1 MRSSPYS
8 KKKADP
14 SSTTTT
20 ALLEDVHLLHHP
32 PDRDLRATDEDV
44 RRGTFLF
51 DGAAY
56 LYRAFTRPTQR
67 TVYVHVYS
75 VTTERSVYVKCLK
88 RDVFDPEMLE
98 AALLFFEPVPQS
110 MQRQGRAGAVA
121 SADDARIM
129 SGVSELGD
137 DGLLIVTAEP
147 EGYHPRACQTPLDDV
162 VRGSVFV
169 GPGELAYQA
178 FSVGRETKI
187 TVWDGDARRKL
198 FFTVRRP
205 HFREMEDM
213 ATAQQLLSSV
223 ASRRIMTQPAL
234 QKDVVDQM
242 LTQGSVPP
250 SPQLELQLRPGTA
263 PAASPAPMPLPWT
276 PSPHSSPAAVTLPPS
291 KSSSS
296 SSPSLLSATAA
307 AAAAAPKTSDR
318 AAYDDDDD
326 DDTVTFRPTP
336 KPNKQMSES
345 TGNKIA
351 SDSKWS
357 FDGDDDD
364 DEAWIQPAVKGK
376 SSEAKDVPRR
386 HHPQAKGVMHPQ
398 LDRFDIQELLELGE
412 SILL

>member
-1 MRSSPYS
+1 
-8 KKKADP
+8 
-14 SSTTTT
+14 
-20 ALLEDVHLLHHP
+20 
-32 PDRDLRATDEDV
+32 
-44 RRGTFLF
+44 
-51 DGAAY
+51 
-56 LYRAFTRPTQR
+56 
-67 TVYVHVYS
+67 
-75 VTTERSVYVKCLK
+75 
-88 RDVFDPEMLE
+88 
-98 AALLFFEPVPQS
+98 
-110 MQRQGRAGAVA
+110 
-121 SADDARIM
+121 
-129 SGVSELGD
+129 
-137 DGLLIVTAEP
+137 
-147 EGYHPRACQTPLDDV
+147 
-162 VRGSVFV
+162 
-169 GPGELAYQA
+169 
-178 FSVGRETKI
+178 
-187 TVWDGDARRKL
+187 
-198 FFTVRRP
+198 
-205 HFREMEDM
+205 M